1 MIDTLT
7 VGVDWQHFDDQDV
20 VTVQVGATVPP
31 ACPRPRGMPDKGRRT
46 RSVSMN
52 ANVRRVLWS
61 LCEDRDGEDLVF
73 SLRVSGRGDAEARS
87 AEKPCFAGASHEG
100 DDRNRTGVDGFA
112 VRPRT
117 LFSAYLSGFRGCQ
130 ALSGALKTLVLGEFW
145 ESRRLRRHRRGW
157 GPWFAESNDRGGWQG
172 VLRPE
177 EARSSD
183 RSAGRQIPPAE
194 SQPAS
199 PGRRVESASRGPS
212 IAVKWRPDPEPSSGG
227 AARRWPGEAIRQRLI
242 N

>member
-1 MIDTLT
+1 MSDTLT

-73 SLRVSGRGDAEARS
+73 SLRVSGRSDAEARS

-112 VRPRT
+112 VRRNAV
-117 LFSAYLSGFRGCQ
+117 LSAYLSGFRGPQ
-130 ALSGALKTLVLGEFW
+130 VLSGALKKRSCW
-145 ESRRLRRHRRGW
+145 ESFGRAAGCAVIGGVGVRGSQRAMTGAAGKAFFALR
-157 GPWFAESNDRGGWQG
+157 
-172 VLRPE
+172 
-177 EARSSD
+177 
-183 RSAGRQIPPAE
+183 
-194 SQPAS
+194 
-199 PGRRVESASRGPS
+199 
-212 IAVKWRPDPEPSSGG
+212 RPDPQIEVPAGRSRQPRASRRVLAVESNQRAGAPRSPSSG
-227 AARRWPGEAIRQRLI
+227 ARTLSPHREGQLVAGRERRSA
-242 N
+242 ND